1 MSSAH
6 YHTPHTRLSSDP
18 LQRSIVPWRELLT
31 PDTWAGDQVH
41 MVRNSSSYVGWKE
54 RKAVAADLKTIYR
67 PVKVVE
73 AEQALGLF
81 ELAKTRLNLIAPV
94 RRQA

>member
-1 MSSAH
+1 
-6 YHTPHTRLSSDP
+6 
-18 LQRSIVPWRELLT
+18 
-31 PDTWAGDQVH
+31 

-67 PVKVVE
+67 PATVVE

-81 ELAKTRLNLIAPV
+81 ELAKTSLG
-94 RRQA
+94 RQLEFTTMRNSCR

>member
-1 MSSAH
+1 MWGGRSAK
-6 YHTPHTRLSSDP
+6 P
-18 LQRSIVPWRELLT
+18 
-31 PDTWAGDQVH
+31 
-41 MVRNSSSYVGWKE
+41 
-54 RKAVAADLKTIYR
+54 VAADLKTIYR

-94 RRQA
+94 RWQA

>member
-18 LQRSIVPWRELLT
+18 LQRSIVPWRGLLT

-41 MVRNSSSYVGWKE
+41 MVRNSSSHVGWKE
-54 RKAVAADLKTIYR
+54 RKACGRRFENDLSAR
-67 PVKVVE
+67 E
-73 AEQALGLF
+73 GG
-81 ELAKTRLNLIAPV
+81 RS
-94 RRQA
+94 